1 MIGPVFVDTNV
12 LVYARD
18 PTDTDKQRRA
28 AEWLAALW
36 DEGVG
41 RLSVQVLQEF
51 YVTLTRKLAPPADPI
66 EVRDDIV
73 ALATWDPVRTDLG
86 VLETAWTVEDRYAF
100 SWWDS
105 LVVAQAL
112 AARCTVL
119 LTEDLQHD
127 QVVFGLRIVDPFR
140 APPTTLI

>member
-1 MIGPVFVDTNV
+1 MPVFVDTNV

-18 PTDTDKQRRA
+18 PSDPGKQRRA
-28 AEWLAALW
+28 VEWLAVLW
-36 DEGVG
+36 DRGSG

-51 YVTLTRKLAPPADPI
+51 YVTLVRKLVPPADAE
-66 EVRDDIV
+66 EVRDDV
-73 ALATWDPVRTDLG
+73 AALATWAPVVTDLA
-86 VLETAWTVEDRYAF
+86 VLEQAWDVEDRYGF

-112 AARCTVL
+112 AAGCGTL

-127 QVVFGLRIVDPFR
+127 QTVFGLRIVNPFR
-140 APPTTLI
+140 EAPPTD